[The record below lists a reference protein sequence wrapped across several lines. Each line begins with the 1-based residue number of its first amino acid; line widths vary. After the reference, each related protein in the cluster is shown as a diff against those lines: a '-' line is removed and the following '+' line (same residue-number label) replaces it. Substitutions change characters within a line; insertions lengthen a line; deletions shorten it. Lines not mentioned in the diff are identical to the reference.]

1 MKPEERMQAWK
12 AIEGAKPTWEDF
24 KRLLGSSNNDV
35 EKALK
40 KWRKKHP
47 FLDPK

>member
-12 AIEGAKPTWEDF
+12 SIKGAKPTWEEL
-24 KRLLGSSNNDV
+24 KRLLSASEYDV

-40 KWRKKHP
+40 KWKKKHP
-47 FLDPK
+47 FLK